1 MRRFGS
7 GASSVQLVGRRL
19 IAVYDAF
26 QASPT
31 QPAHIMG
38 CRKEHTALSL
48 TSDLGCSL
56 PM

>member
-1 MRRFGS
+1 MRHFES
-7 GASSVQLVGRRL
+7 GANSVQLVGRRL

-31 QPAHIMG
+31 QPASIMG
-38 CRKEHTALSL
+38 CRKEDTALSP
-48 TSDLGCSL
+48 TSDLGFSL